1 MLLFFYLFIAIA
13 FCISPRPTS
22 RALAY
27 KSSRSSY
34 TSYSSSGY
42 KSSNSYKSSY
52 SSDYSYSSL
61 SASSSRYNNYETVAN
76 TPTYSNS
83 YWDKSSG
90 RTSKP
95 FYVYYIP
102 ADYYNATGYYSE
114 VYLMTYYNGYGYNF
128 YYGEYG
134 YYEYSVNA
142 YTAEGSS
149 AGWSTFLLC
158 GFCCF
163 KPIQK

>member
-42 KSSNSYKSSY
+42 KSSNSYSY

-83 YWDKSSG
+83 YWDKCSG

-102 ADYYNATGYYSE
+102 PDYYNATGYYSE

-149 AGWSTFLLC
+149 AGWSAFLLC

>member
-42 KSSNSYKSSY
+42 KSSNSYSY

-102 ADYYNATGYYSE
+102 PDYYNATGYYSE

-149 AGWSTFLLC
+149 AGWFTFLLC